1 MANPLPNEKE
11 LFDKII
17 KEKITVNK
25 VVWEL
30 LNHHLGN
37 DLYAISMAVGSHIT
51 GDDKEPIPIG
61 EAEKILEHVYA
72 LNDFVDKLREATKEK
87 KPEEN
92 KTEEK
97 K

>member
-17 KEKITVNK
+17 NEKIVVDD

-30 LNHHLGN
+30 LNHHIGN

-51 GDDKEPIPIG
+51 GEDKEPVPVG
-61 EAEKILEHVYA
+61 DAEKILEHVYA
-72 LNDFVDKLREATKEK
+72 LDRFVDKLREATKRK
-87 KPEEN
+87 K
-92 KTEEK
+92 
-97 K
+97 